1 MKQQIKNIFGIT
13 LACTGLL
20 MNTSCLDYE
29 EINKNPYYPDKEM
42 EQYRFDQCISNQR
55 QSCW

>member
-42 EQYRFDQCISNQR
+42 E
-55 QSCW
+55 